1 MISEYYPNTE
11 NSLANA
17 ITICVRAWYEHDSE
31 GICESS
37 NDDPIVTYFATA
49 YLVAILS
56 LEKYI
61 KMEIS
66 DVLN

>member
-17 ITICVRAWYEHDSE
+17 ITICVRAWYEHDTE

-37 NDDPIVTYFATA
+37 NEDPIATYFAT
-49 YLVAILS
+49 S
-56 LEKYI
+56 LG
-61 KMEIS
+61 S
-66 DVLN
+66 DIIIGRNIQKWRFQMS